1 MNQVEFC
8 YWQKQFVQLLRLL
21 GPASI
26 ASTPRLMAKRRR
38 SWAPMRNAGLD
49 AGARFSPPVVV
60 LGGDAGGRGSHQRK
74 KVLTSL
80 CQRVYQCFA
89 FEKISLWKK

>member
-1 MNQVEFC
+1 
-8 YWQKQFVQLLRLL
+8 
-21 GPASI
+21 
-26 ASTPRLMAKRRR
+26 MAERRR
-38 SWAPMRNAGLD
+38 SWPPMRNAGLD
-49 AGARFSPPVVV
+49 AGARFSPAAIM
-60 LGGDAGGRGSHQRK
+60 LQGEAGGRGSLQRK